1 MNSQSYDSVCALS
14 LHDEDHREEASDALD
29 KLKGGVQA
37 VMAAGRLDTQI
48 YGRRWNDLTPEGQQ
62 RIAAEKREQRLQ
74 KQREQRQREEE
85 RVTFGDVA
93 ETMRRNSTVGLDELR
108 RKLSHSGTDLSK
120 VDGEMVWSKA
130 WLLTPEASQP
140 DLVPGARYH
149 NRRRSGFVT
158 QEQLLEIGVVYMKLP
173 TTSLDKFNALCAERG
188 YCEMA
193 RDTLTGNAACL
204 NVCSGE
210 RWCKYARVKSNS
222 SFLIVCASISIL
234 CVNASGIPD
243 RSGTAKS
250 TAPWSTP
257 CLCSQARASLTSET
271 RTTSSSGWS
280 LAKVALVG
288 ASCLLCLLSVF
299 LLVSSE

>member
-1 MNSQSYDSVCALS
+1 MNSQSYDAVCALS
-14 LHDEDHREEASDALD
+14 LHDEDHQEDASGGALD

-48 YGRRWNDLTPEGQQ
+48 YGRRWNDLTPEGQR

-74 KQREQRQREEE
+74 KQREQRQREAE

-93 ETMRRNSTVGLDELR
+93 ETMRKNSVVGLDELR
-108 RKLSHSGTDLSK
+108 RRLSHSGTDLSK

-173 TTSLDKFNALCAERG
+173 TTSLDKLNALCDERG
-188 YCEMA
+188 YCEMTK
-193 RDTLTGNAACL
+193 DTLTGNAACL
-204 NVCSGE
+204 NEWYSEKYNTVEYAIFVQSGACFVDVRDE
-210 RWCKYARVKSNS
+210 NHEFVRVELGEGGAWCFLRV
-222 SFLIVCASISIL
+222 
-234 CVNASGIPD
+234 
-243 RSGTAKS
+243 
-250 TAPWSTP
+250 
-257 CLCSQARASLTSET
+257 
-271 RTTSSSGWS
+271 
-280 LAKVALVG
+280 
-288 ASCLLCLLSVF
+288 VF
-299 LLVSSE
+299 PSPPPPHHPRI